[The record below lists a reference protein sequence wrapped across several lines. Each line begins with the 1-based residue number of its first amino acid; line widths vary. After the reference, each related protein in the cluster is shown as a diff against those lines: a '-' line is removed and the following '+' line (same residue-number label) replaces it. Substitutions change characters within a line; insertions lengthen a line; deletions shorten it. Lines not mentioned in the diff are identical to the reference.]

1 MERYVELAIIAATD
15 LRDQEGLEGLNDE
28 TVFFWDHMVR
38 GSKNLYHDG
47 RGRVIVYSNRLNT
60 PVVMPGLLVVC
71 CEEFATSLM
80 EYRRRSTFN
89 SEGAIEGDWQNQTK
103 EVHELLKR
111 ANCPGIME
119 IIFSR

>member
-1 MERYVELAIIAATD
+1 
-15 LRDQEGLEGLNDE
+15 
-28 TVFFWDHMVR
+28 MVR

-47 RGRVIVYSNRLNT
+47 RGRGIVYSNGLHT

-71 CEEFATSLM
+71 CEELATSLI

-89 SEGAIEGDWQNQTK
+89 SEGAIEGDWQNQSK
-103 EVHELLKR
+103 EVRELLKR
-111 ANCPGIME
+111 ANSPGIME